1 MKRFS
6 FLIAVSFVLAI
17 TGCGGGG
24 GSSSA
29 STTTPV
35 AGAPVADAPVAGT
48 PAFRLP
54 SSLVILE
61 TTD

>member
-6 FLIAVSFVLAI
+6 FLIAVSFVLAV

-24 GSSSA
+24 GSNSA

-35 AGAPVADAPVAGT
+35 ADAPVADT
-48 PAFRLP
+48 PAFKLP

>member
-29 STTTPV
+29 SPV
-35 AGAPVADAPVAGT
+35 AGAPVADAPVADA